1 MTRFARVRALV
12 SAATLAALGSLI
24 AAAAVL
30 AGDGPGPFPR

>member
-1 MTRFARVRALV
+1 MTRFARVRALI
-12 SAATLAALGSLI
+12 SATALAVISSLI